1 MIKLLLSVAFFIAA
15 VTTFC
20 AAIAVVAF
28 YRWITRD
35 ERRQEPRTSF
45 TSSRTTS
52 IRVAACRCAA
62 CSSENRKPEYPRQT
76 VADIVAFNA
85 YRAAKKRGRA

>member
-1 MIKLLLSVAFFIAA
+1 MIRLLLLVAYFIAA

-35 ERRQEPRTSF
+35 EPVQYANSRPRWMSDEPYFHDNVRRASF
-45 TSSRTTS
+45 
-52 IRVAACRCAA
+52 VP
-62 CSSENRKPEYPRQT
+62 KPKGEYPRQT
-76 VADIVAFNA
+76 VADIVTFNA